1 MPTPASG
8 QIAKNSPDTHAK
20 CQVQP
25 GTVQGPRRRRLSKTA
40 PKLPP
45 TQEDVQ
51 AKHAPELAMAIHG
64 VRTYQAKVTKHQ
76 HKPRKLRGRFKRNR
90 AQTEPNL
97 ANCEDVSSETV
108 PKPSQT
114 RAKPSKL

>member
-64 VRTYQAKVTKHQ
+64 VTTYQAKLTERQ
-76 HKPRKLRGRFKRNR
+76 HKPRK
-90 AQTEPNL
+90 
-97 ANCEDVSSETV
+97 
-108 PKPSQT
+108 
-114 RAKPSKL
+114 